1 MRWRTAS
8 SRAEGLLSERTEP
21 NPREIAVSASP
32 GKPAEHERIIAF
44 LAKESTASIDE
55 VTRLYEHERAGLEVS
70 ARIKRFLPI
79 IAIRNVR
86 AALRQS
92 RIKAGTIRIPR

>member
-1 MRWRTAS
+1 MST
-8 SRAEGLLSERTEP
+8 
-21 NPREIAVSASP
+21 VSDPAD
-32 GKPAEHERIIAF
+32 KPAEHKRIIAS

-55 VTRLYEHERAGLEVS
+55 VTRLYEHERARLETS

-79 IAIRNVR
+79 ITIRNVR
-86 AALRQS
+86 TALRQS

>member
-1 MRWRTAS
+1 
-8 SRAEGLLSERTEP
+8 
-21 NPREIAVSASP
+21 VSASP
-32 GKPAEHERIIAF
+32 DKPAEHKRIIAF

-55 VTRLYEHERAGLEVS
+55 VTRLYEHERAGLEAS

-92 RIKAGTIRIPR
+92 RIKTATPPLEGTIRIPR